1 MEPCTSLL
9 GTSYLLP
16 LLEPNVNV
24 RSCDMSRQSQ
34 PKFYIRGK
42 QAILTRWQL
51 QKRAPDQVS
60 LYCAFIII
68 TSNSGHP
75 HTLQK
80 EETSPHPSTL
90 HCKMSNYHHVLFQFP
105 PFIATIILALI
116 FRKIFYKYL
125 NTARK
130 RSYALRVVA
139 INIGI
144 ISLLYVVVRNVVMVA
159 EMRRRHEMGME
170 GRKVEVGEVK
180 EVMRE
185 CLGEVR

>member
-1 MEPCTSLL
+1 
-9 GTSYLLP
+9 
-16 LLEPNVNV
+16 
-24 RSCDMSRQSQ
+24 
-34 PKFYIRGK
+34 
-42 QAILTRWQL
+42 
-51 QKRAPDQVS
+51 
-60 LYCAFIII
+60 
-68 TSNSGHP
+68 
-75 HTLQK
+75 
-80 EETSPHPSTL
+80 
-90 HCKMSNYHHVLFQFP
+90 MSNYHHVLFQFP